1 MFTNLEQ
8 WAEIRRWVPTGEIKN
23 AKPAGIMNFTG
34 RRSTSS
40 ILFLSRR
47 SAVQVFRG
55 PSPG

>member
-34 RRSTSS
+34 RR
-40 ILFLSRR
+40 RR
-47 SAVQVFRG
+47 QVPF
-55 PSPG
+55 SF